1 MRDIQAPLNMAGTPF
16 HIRCPACGQL
26 FMTYVDHPQ
35 MAQACPQC
43 HFNGLRG
50 QFPPASDAPPPRR
63 ESKRF
68 APTTSSLQ
76 PAAWEIQQYGPIG
89 SAAVQPPFQP
99 SPAPSPPP
107 PASPGTADWA
117 AVQAYQEM
125 MAARLQ
131 AAQQPA
137 PPPSAPRPPPDWA
150 PMKPSNLPKLTPWPG
165 LEPAADNETAL
176 EKWQASGRRRGIPW
190 RWLLATL
197 VIVGLIVTL
206 VLERKNT
213 NAVMSRLAIEARAAE
228 AQAKS
233 AAVVDPSEGTIA
245 KAIPVDEKPTPRECM
260 LSSAQSEAIA
270 RPLVERLFAA
280 TTDADRLACVA
291 FPSKN
296 ADSVADFFTRHRDI
310 HLKALNGITKLV
322 LCLPATSPQPIFDIT
337 TSLSN
342 DTSGILRLITSND
355 GELKLDWPLLHD
367 SLDGSFAAYQKQKP
381 DALPQWIS
389 LGLRRNYGFGEAPEL
404 REVNS
409 FFDMQGYGNGVD
421 KAVVQVVKNSSTGR
435 AMDQGLA
442 WGELFIVRVLV
453 GWQTFNGVPRLT
465 VINAVMDDTGNGS

>member
-35 MAQACPQC
+35 MAQACPHC

-50 QFPPASDAPPPRR
+50 QFPPASDVPPARR

-89 SAAVQPPFQP
+89 PAAVQPPFQP
-99 SPAPSPPP
+99 GLASSPPPP

-137 PPPSAPRPPPDWA
+137 PPPSPPRPPPDWA

-165 LEPAADNETAL
+165 LE
-176 EKWQASGRRRGIPW
+176 

-233 AAVVDPSEGTIA
+233 AAAVAPDDGTVA
-245 KAIPVDEKPTPRECM
+245 KAIPVEEKPAPRECM

-280 TTDADRLACVA
+280 ATDADRLACVA

-296 ADSVADFFTRHRDI
+296 ADSVADFFGRHRDI

-322 LCLPATSPQPIFDIT
+322 LCLPATASQP